1 MATATEYP
9 STSAI
14 ASNGQERL
22 WYQCKLQQPAYS
34 YNEQLD
40 VLVHGKLPINT
51 LETVIETIVE
61 RHEALRTVFKLDK
74 QEQLQQ
80 IVQPP
85 FAVSIPVIKVGDR
98 ESSKKNLQKLIN
110 DQCLKQG
117 QEIYDLSSGPLFR
130 IAVLQLPEN
139 QQLFL
144 FSFHHI
150 IMDGRAVVIL
160 LKEINQLYQ
169 QLTTDSDP
177 SAQLSLAES
186 ALSVSKPL
194 LFQPRD
200 FALQEKTWLHSKA
213 LKRQLEYWAQQLK
226 KLPSILDLPL
236 DRSRPLVPRSYG
248 DRQAV
253 KLSKKVTQTLIS
265 TSWKQRVSPFIVV
278 LAAYKSLLMHY
289 SRQRDIVV
297 GTIVANRTGN
307 NTSDLLGFFAET
319 ALLHSNIDPKQ
330 LFSELLSSLD
340 TLSNEVFYRQPV
352 PYGKLVE
359 TLRDKRI
366 LAADAN
372 PIQAALVFDSIAL
385 EDNQLA
391 GQPTEP
397 ATSRSMGAAK
407 FELTLSL
414 EIIDDQLKGHI
425 EYNTDLFDPATI
437 KRMANHFEVLL
448 QSAVENPKQPIAN
461 LSMLNQ
467 RERKTILHSWN
478 KTKTS
483 YPKDKCIHQLFEQ
496 QAAEQPD
503 AVALVYRDQ
512 TMKYQE
518 LNIIANQLAHYLIAN
533 GIQPDMP
540 VGLYLERSADMV
552 IGILGILKA
561 GGCYVPIDTNYPLQ
575 RINYLI
581 NSSNIELLLTQQS
594 LANIAF
600 DNAPLVSLCLD
611 SEWQKIEHYPLSEPD
626 IAVTPDNLAYIN
638 YTSGST
644 GQPKGVAIPH
654 RAVARLTKNNRYL
667 QLRPIKNILHA
678 SSISFDAA
686 TFEIWASLLN
696 GAKLVIYPEPT
707 LSPMGIENIIR
718 EQNIDT
724 VFLTTALFNVLI
736 DEQPKALK
744 TISLAFTGG
753 EAISI
758 EHLKCAQK
766 HCPET
771 LFVNIYGPTENTAFT
786 TFEAVDKKIVENL
799 TAIAIGR
806 PISNT
811 TTYILNSQ
819 CKPVPVGVI
828 GELHIGGDGLARN
841 YMHRPA
847 LTAEKFIP
855 DPFSQ
860 EPGQRLYKSGDLA
873 RYQENGSIEFCGR
886 IDNQIKIRGFRI
898 EIGEIETHIDALAY
912 ISEAVVIA
920 HSRDK
925 SGSNHFLAAYVIPQ
939 HGNSINIDQLRGDLK
954 SILPSYM
961 IPSIFIP
968 LDKLPINDNGK
979 VDRKAL
985 PVPSTYLFESNDFVS
1000 AKTTIEK
1007 QLAAIWANV
1016 LALPA
1021 KNISVDHDFF
1031 DLGGNS
1037 ISVMR
1042 VISLCDKNN
1051 LDISVKDLFEQR
1063 SISRLTKFIEGVKK
1077 TAKTIELDTEI
1088 ALDSSINIGAQPW
1101 ADLRNPSGIFLTGC
1115 TGFVGAF
1122 LLKELLNQTKAR
1134 IYCLIR
1140 SDSPVQARAR
1150 IREKLTEYR
1159 LYRSGFSNRIV
1170 PVLGDLSEQQFGL
1183 SNAAFDYLSKSVD
1196 IIFHNGAWVNHVYPY
1211 DILKAANVGGTRE
1224 VLRLATTHKI
1234 KSVRHISILNNDGVS
1249 PADFKRLANGKEL
1262 GYPLTK
1268 YAAEKMVQL
1277 GNRRGIPVSVYR
1289 LGMVSGDEQG
1299 ISNNKDRIC
1308 LLIKGCI
1315 ALNCI
1320 PNSEGLAEICSPTLT
1335 PVDFVSRAIV
1345 TLFKQSKSVNQS
1357 FDIVSPRPMQWSEL
1371 IAALEQFGYNLEV
1384 VPLRQWQTKLKDH
1397 RAKNPDSTE
1406 FQTLAGLYLDDQP
1419 SEEESCFSEQF
1430 TFDDSYLPMLD
1441 TLFKQKVDCAVVDR
1455 DLIKTYLEYLVE
1467 SDFIAAPEPT
1477 PSPEEAS
1484 IN

>member
-1 MATATEYP
+1 MAKATKSESG

-34 YNEQLD
+34 YNEQLE
-40 VLVHGKLPINT
+40 VLVHGKLRIDA
-51 LETVIETIVE
+51 LETVFESIVK

-80 IVQPP
+80 IVMPP
-85 FAVSIPVIKVGDR
+85 FTVSIPVIKVGD
-98 ESSKKNLQKLIN
+98 SKNNLQTLIN

-117 QEIYDLSSGPLFR
+117 QAIYDLSSGPLFR
-130 IAVLQLPEN
+130 IAVLQLPDN
-139 QQLFL
+139 KQLFL

-169 QLTTDSDP
+169 QLVTQDESLLSKTLLSKTLIFKP
-177 SAQLSLAES
+177 LPFQLS
-186 ALSVSKPL
+186 
-194 LFQPRD
+194 D
-200 FALQEKTWLHSKA
+200 FALQEKTWLHSTA

-226 KLPSILDLPL
+226 NLPPILDIPL
-236 DRSRPLVPRSYG
+236 DRSRPLVPRSFG
-248 DRQAV
+248 AWQSV
-253 KLSKKVTQTLIS
+253 KLTKNVTQTLVS

-278 LAAYKSLLMHY
+278 LAAYKSLLMRY

-297 GTIVANRTGN
+297 GSIVANRTGN
-307 NTSDLLGFFAET
+307 NTSELLGFFAET
-319 ALLHSNIDPKQ
+319 ALLHSRIDPQQ
-330 LFSELLSSLD
+330 LFSEFLTTLD
-340 TLSNEVFYRQPV
+340 SLSNEVFYRQPV
-352 PYGKLVE
+352 PYGKLVD
-359 TLRDKRI
+359 TLRDKRV

-385 EDNQLA
+385 EDNELA

-397 ATSRSMGAAK
+397 ATSRSMGVAK

-414 EIIDDQLKGHI
+414 EIIDDQLKGHF

-437 KRMANHFEVLL
+437 KRMASHFEVLL
-448 QSAVENPKQPIAN
+448 QSAVENPEQPIAN
-461 LSMLNQ
+461 LSMLSEG
-467 RERKTILHSWN
+467 ERKTILHSWN
-478 KTKTS
+478 KTKTN

-496 QAAEQPD
+496 QATEQPN
-503 AVALVYRDQ
+503 AIALVYRDQ
-512 TMKYQE
+512 VVKYHE
-518 LNIIANQLAHYLIAN
+518 LDIMANQLAHYLIAN

-581 NSSNIELLLTQQS
+581 NSSNIQHLLTQQS
-594 LANIAF
+594 LASIDF
-600 DNAPLVSLCLD
+600 DNAPLVTLSLD
-611 SEWQKIEHYPLSEPD
+611 SEWQKLEGYPLSAPST
-626 IAVTPDNLAYIN
+626 AVTQDNLAYIN

-654 RAVARLTKNNRYL
+654 KAVSRLTKNNSYL
-667 QLRPIKNILHA
+667 QLHPIKNILHA

-686 TFEIWASLLN
+686 TFEIWAALLN

-707 LSPMGIENIIR
+707 LSPKGIENIIR
-718 EQNIDT
+718 EENIDT
-724 VFLTTALFNVLI
+724 LFLTTSLFHMLV
-736 DEQPKALK
+736 DEQPSTMQKVPFV
-744 TISLAFTGG
+744 ITGG
-753 EAISI
+753 ETLSA
-758 EHLKCAQK
+758 EHIKCAQK

-771 LFVNIYGPTENTAFT
+771 LFINVYGPTENTTFT
-786 TFEAVDKKIVENL
+786 TFEVIDKKTVENL
-799 TAIAIGR
+799 NAVPIGR

-811 TTYILNSQ
+811 TTYILDSQ

-873 RYQENGSIEFCGR
+873 RYQENGSIDFCGR

-898 EIGEIETHIDALAY
+898 EIGEIETHIDALPY

-925 SGSNHFLAAYVIPQ
+925 SGSNHFLAAYVIAQ
-939 HGNSINIDQLRGDLK
+939 QGNSINIEQLRGDLK

-968 LDKLPINDNGK
+968 LDKLPINNNGK
-979 VDRKAL
+979 IDRKAL

-1000 AKTTIEK
+1000 ASTPTEK

-1042 VISLCDKNN
+1042 VISLCAKNN
-1051 LDISVKDLFEQR
+1051 LNISVKDLFEQR
-1063 SISRLTKFIEGVKK
+1063 TISRLTQLMESAKK
-1077 TAKTIELDTEI
+1077 SAKMIKLDSEI
-1088 ALDSSINIGAQPW
+1088 SLDSSINIGTQPW

-1115 TGFVGAF
+1115 TGFVGTF
-1122 LLKELLNQTKAR
+1122 LLKELLEQTKAR

-1140 SDSPVQARAR
+1140 ADSPVQARAR
-1150 IREKLTEYR
+1150 IREKLTHYR

-1234 KSVRHISILNNDGVS
+1234 KSVRHISILNNDDVS
-1249 PADFKRLANGKEL
+1249 PDDFKRLANGKEF
-1262 GYPLTK
+1262 GYPLSK

-1277 GNRRGIPVSVYR
+1277 GNRRGIPVSIYR

-1320 PNSEGLAEICSPTLT
+1320 PNSDGLAEICSPSLT

-1357 FDIVSPRPMQWSEL
+1357 FDIVSPRPMQWGEL
-1371 IAALEQFGYNLEV
+1371 IAALEEFGYSLEV
-1384 VPLRQWQTKLKDH
+1384 VSLSQWQTKLKDH
-1397 RAKNPDSTE
+1397 RAENSESKE

-1430 TFDDSYLPMLD
+1430 TFDDGYLPMLD

-1455 DLIKTYLEYLVE
+1455 DLIKTYLEYLVD
-1467 SDFIAAPEPT
+1467 SDFI
-1477 PSPEEAS
+1477 PSSVTA
-1484 IN
+1484 